1 MYMVTAVDLE
11 EFCLR
16 LLLAALTFIET
27 HKTTNRASTA
37 AHGGLRFTAEI

>member
-1 MYMVTAVDLE
+1 MVTAVDLE

-27 HKTTNRASTA
+27 HKTTNRATVDLVQLLTA
-37 AHGGLRFTAEI
+37 D